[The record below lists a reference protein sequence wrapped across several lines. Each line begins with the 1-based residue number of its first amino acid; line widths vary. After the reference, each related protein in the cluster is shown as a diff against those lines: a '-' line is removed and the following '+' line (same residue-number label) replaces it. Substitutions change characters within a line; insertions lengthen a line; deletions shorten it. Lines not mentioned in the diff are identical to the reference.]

1 MGANLSM
8 FKKGVVLIAIPLLL
22 QWAFIGLF
30 LHIREEGQEDHR
42 WLSDTKEVIA
52 EAGRIHRLLLEAH
65 NDIRGFVITGD
76 PAFARAYEEAVQI
89 LPQKIAALR
98 RRVRDAA
105 QRLRIT
111 RIADDATALLG
122 YLGELNG
129 FMQAGKPEQ
138 AVAAIKTLTG
148 HERMNDLRQEI
159 DAFLRQQHELE
170 RARDLAVEERWRHED
185 WWLGTG
191 AVAALLLG
199 LALTYAFSRGISRR
213 LNAMVQ
219 NAEGLAEGEAPL
231 PALTGEDEI
240 ARVDQ
245 AVHTLATT
253 LRRRTADLSASNREL
268 QDFAAVASHDLQ
280 EPLRKIEAFGSR
292 LKTKYDEVLDE
303 PGRDYLARMLAAT
316 VRMRQLINDL
326 LSFSRVTTKAQAFV
340 TVDLAAVA
348 QEVVSDLE
356 GRMYETG
363 GRVEVGALPT
373 IEAEPL
379 QMRQLLQ
386 NLIGNGLKFH
396 REGEPPVVRIEGRL
410 LDTSDPPVEDPAP
423 GPRRCEIQVQ
433 DNGIGFEEVYSER
446 IFELFQRLHG
456 RDEYEGTGM
465 GLAICR
471 KIVTRHGG
479 TISAHSA
486 PGHGTTFIVNLAV
499 TQEENPA

>member
-1 MGANLSM
+1 MRARLSM

-22 QWAFIGLF
+22 QWVFIGLF
-30 LHIREEGQEDHR
+30 LHSREEGQEDHR
-42 WLSDTKEVIA
+42 WLSRTKEVIA
-52 EAGRIHRLLLEAH
+52 EAGHVQRLLLEAH
-65 NDIRGFVITGD
+65 NDMRGFVITGD
-76 PAFARAYEEAVQI
+76 PAFAQAYEQAVQV
-89 LPQKIAALR
+89 LPRKIAALQH
-98 RRVRDAA
+98 RVRDPG
-105 QRLRIT
+105 QRLRVA
-111 RIADDATALLG
+111 RIADDATVLLG
-122 YLGELNG
+122 FLGEPNG
-129 FMQAGKPEQ
+129 FMQSGKPEQ
-138 AVAAIKTLTG
+138 AVAAIKAFTG
-148 HERMNDLRQEI
+148 QERMNDLRQ
-159 DAFLRQQHELE
+159 DMDTFLRRQHELDG
-170 RARDLAVEERWRHED
+170 ARDLAVEERWLIED

-191 AVAALLLG
+191 GVASLLLG
-199 LALTYAFSRGISRR
+199 LGVTYAFSRGISRR
-213 LNAMVQ
+213 LNTMVQ
-219 NAEGLAEGEAPL
+219 NTQRLAEGEVPL
-231 PALTGEDEI
+231 SVLGGEDEI
-240 ARVDQ
+240 GRVDQ
-245 AVHTLATT
+245 AFHTMATT
-253 LRRRTADLSASNREL
+253 LRRRTADLNASNREL

-292 LKTKYDEVLDE
+292 LKTKYDQALDE

-316 VRMRQLINDL
+316 VRMRRLINDL
-326 LSFSRVTTKAQAFV
+326 LSFSRVTTKARAFV
-340 TVDLAAVA
+340 TVDLAEVA

-356 GRMYETG
+356 GRMFDTG

-396 REGEPPVVRIEGRL
+396 RQGEPPVVRIEGRL
-410 LDTSDPPVEDPAP
+410 LDPSDPHAEGPAP

-479 TISAHSA
+479 IISAHSA
-486 PGHGTTFIVNLAV
+486 PGQGATFIVTLAV
-499 TQEENPA
+499 TQEENPT

>member
-1 MGANLSM
+1 MSL

-42 WLSDTKEVIA
+42 DLSRTKAVVA
-52 EAGRIHRLLLEAH
+52 EIGHTHRLLLEAH
-65 NDIRGFVITGD
+65 NDMRGWVITGD
-76 PAFARAYEEAVQI
+76 PGFAQAYEEAVRF
-89 LPQKIAALR
+89 LPRKMTALQAL
-98 RRVRDAA
+98 VRDPG

-111 RIADDATALLG
+111 RIADDSTALLG
-122 YLGELNG
+122 FLGELER
-129 FMQAGKPEQ
+129 FMRSGKPEQ

-148 HERMNDLRQEI
+148 QQRMNS
-159 DAFLRQQHELE
+159 LRQQMDTFLRRQDELDG
-170 RARDLAVEERWRHED
+170 ARDLAVEARWRRES
-185 WWLGTG
+185 WWVGTG
-191 AVAALLLG
+191 TVASLLFGLG
-199 LALTYAFSRGISRR
+199 LTYAFSRGISRR
-213 LNAMVQ
+213 LNALVQ
-219 NAEGLAEGEAPL
+219 SAERLAEGEAPL
-231 PALTGEDEI
+231 PALGGEDEI
-240 ARVDQ
+240 GRVDQ
-245 AVHTLATT
+245 AFHTMAAT
-253 LRRRTADLSASNREL
+253 LRRRTADLNASNREL
-268 QDFAAVASHDLQ
+268 QDFAAIASHDLQ

-292 LKTKYDEVLDE
+292 LRTKYDQALDE
-303 PGRDYLARMLAAT
+303 PGRDYLARMLAAA

-326 LSFSRVTTKAQAFV
+326 LSFARVTTKARAFV
-340 TVDLAAVA
+340 TVDLAEVA

-356 GRMYETG
+356 GRMFDTG

-396 REGEPPVVRIEGRL
+396 RQGEPPVVRISGRL
-410 LDTSDPPVEDPAP
+410 LDPSDPPAEAPAP

-486 PGHGTTFIVNLAV
+486 PGQGTTVIVTLAV

>member
-22 QWAFIGLF
+22 QWAFIGLV

-42 WLSDTKEVIA
+42 WLSRTKEVVA
-52 EAGRIHRLLLEAH
+52 EVGHTHRLLLEAH
-65 NDIRGFVITGD
+65 NDMRGFVITGD
-76 PAFARAYEEAVQI
+76 PAFAQAYEEAVRVV
-89 LPQKIAALR
+89 PQKIAALQAL
-98 RRVRDAA
+98 VRDPG

-129 FMQAGKPEQ
+129 FVQAGKPEQ
-138 AVAAIKTLTG
+138 AVAAIKALSG
-148 HERMNDLRQEI
+148 QERMNDLRQEMDTFSRRQHDL
-159 DAFLRQQHELE
+159 DA
-170 RARDLAVEERWRHED
+170 ARDAAVEERWRQED

-191 AVAALLLG
+191 AAASLFLALG
-199 LALTYAFSRGISRR
+199 LTYAFSRGISRR

-219 NAEGLAEGEAPL
+219 NTKRLTEGEAPL
-231 PALTGEDEI
+231 PALGGEDEI
-240 ARVDQ
+240 GRVDQ
-245 AVHTLATT
+245 AFHTMATT
-253 LRRRTADLSASNREL
+253 LRRRTADLNASNREL

-292 LKTKYDEVLDE
+292 LKTKYDQALDE
-303 PGRDYLARMLAAT
+303 QGRDYLARMLAAT
-316 VRMRQLINDL
+316 VRMRRLINDL
-326 LSFSRVTTKAQAFV
+326 LSFSRVTTKARAFV
-340 TVDLAAVA
+340 TVDLAEVA

-396 REGEPPVVRIEGRL
+396 RQGEPPVVRIEGRL
-410 LDTSDPPVEDPAP
+410 LDTERPACRGARTRPSPLRDPGA
-423 GPRRCEIQVQ
+423 G
-433 DNGIGFEEVYSER
+433 
-446 IFELFQRLHG
+446 QRHWLRG
-456 RDEYEGTGM
+456 
-465 GLAICR
+465 GL
-471 KIVTRHGG
+471 
-479 TISAHSA
+479 
-486 PGHGTTFIVNLAV
+486 
-499 TQEENPA
+499 